1 MKKDNTFTLESLI
14 SQETGEESVTLI
26 IEFFPRDLLVAIG
39 IAFNELSNST
49 PWLIQ
54 TGNGLKIE
62 TTGDFVISC
71 LSIGFGLAC
80 DAYLNSNED
89 K

>member
-1 MKKDNTFTLESLI
+1 MTNENTFTLESLI
-14 SQETGEESVTLI
+14 SQETGEESVKLI

-39 IAFNELSNST
+39 VAFEEFSNST

-71 LSIGFGLAC
+71 LSIGFGLTC
-80 DAYLNSNED
+80 DAYLSSNKE
-89 K
+89 